1 MAINQHDIDIC
12 TSLNENEVT
21 GASPVSP
28 PIYQTSLFTF
38 SSFEKLVTALDN
50 ENESILYSRGRNPT
64 VAILENKLSALER
77 GEDCKVFASGMG
89 AISSVF
95 MGLLKQG
102 DHVLFINDIYGPT
115 MQLADHLENFGIS
128 YDRVSQ
134 SEADELDK
142 FTRPNTKL
150 IWLES
155 PSTMKFELVDLRK
168 IADIANQ
175 KGILTAIDNTWA
187 TPLFQKPITMGIDIV
202 VHSCSKY
209 IGGHSDTIAGAVI
222 SKKDIIEKI
231 FYNAFLLNGAA
242 AAPFDAWLLLRGLR
256 TLPVRMREHQENAIE
271 VIKYLKQHEKVANV
285 YYPEISEDFNPVN
298 DQLKGASGLFSFEL
312 TSGGYKEVSTFL
324 NNLKIFKIGVSWGG
338 FESLAISPNRG
349 KNENQLFEN
358 GFSKTLIRLSIG
370 LEGAGQLIA
379 DIDQAL
385 SKVTVID

>member
-1 MAINQHDIDIC
+1 MTIDQNDIDIC
-12 TSLNENEVT
+12 TSLSENEVS
-21 GASPVSP
+21 GSKPVTQ

-38 SSFEKLVTALDN
+38 PAFEELVNALDN
-50 ENESILYSRGRNPT
+50 ENENVLYSRGRNPT
-64 VAILENKLSALER
+64 VAILENKLCALEK

-95 MGLLKQG
+95 MGLLNQG

-115 MQLADHLENFGIS
+115 MQLADHLERFGIS
-128 YDRVSQ
+128 HDRVSQ
-134 SEADELDK
+134 KDAEDIEK
-142 FTRPNTKL
+142 FIKPNTKL

-155 PSTMKFELVDLRK
+155 PGTMKFELVDLKK
-168 IADIANQ
+168 IAEIAKD

-222 SKKDIIEKI
+222 SKKEIIEKI

-256 TLPVRMREHQENAIE
+256 TLPVRMSEHQSNAID
-271 VIKYLKQHEKVANV
+271 VVNYLKEHKKIANI
-285 YYPEISEDFNPVN
+285 YYPEVSADLKPK
-298 DQLKGASGLFSFEL
+298 DKQLSGTSGLFSFDL
-312 TSGGYKEVSTFL
+312 VSGGFQEVSAFL
-324 NNLKIFKIGVSWGG
+324 NHLKKFKIGVSWGG

-349 KNENQLFEN
+349 KNEEQLADI
-358 GFSKTLIRLSIG
+358 GFSTSMIRLSVG
-370 LEGAGQLIA
+370 LESSKQLID

-385 SKVTVID
+385 SKVNISG

>member
-1 MAINQHDIDIC
+1 MAIDQHDIDIC
-12 TSLNENEVT
+12 TSLNENEIS

-38 SSFEKLVTALDN
+38 SSFEKLVGALDN
-50 ENESILYSRGRNPT
+50 ENENVLYSRGRNPT
-64 VAILENKLSALER
+64 VAILEQKLSALEQ

-95 MGLLKQG
+95 MGFLKQG
-102 DHVLFINDIYGPT
+102 DHVLFVNDIYGPT
-115 MQLADHLENFGIS
+115 MQLADHLLSFGIS
-128 YDRVSQ
+128 YDCVSQ
-134 SEADELDK
+134 SDAYDVERFIK
-142 FTRPNTKL
+142 PNTKL

-168 IADIANQ
+168 IAAIAKQ

-222 SKKDIIEKI
+222 STKEIIEKI

-242 AAPFDAWLLLRGLR
+242 AAPFDAWLLLKGLR
-256 TLPVRMREHQENAIE
+256 TLPVRMREHQLSAIE
-271 VIKYLKQHEKVANV
+271 VIRFLKQHEKVANI
-285 YYPEISEDFNPVN
+285 YYPEISADLNPVN
-298 DQLKGASGLFSFEL
+298 DQLKGTSGLFSFEL
-312 TSGGYKEVSTFL
+312 VSGGYEEVCTFL
-324 NNLKIFKIGVSWGG
+324 NNLKTFKIGVSWGG

-349 KNENQLFEN
+349 KNEIQLSEI
-358 GFSKTLIRLSIG
+358 GFSKTLIRFSIG
-370 LEGAGQLIA
+370 LEGAEQLIN
-379 DIDQAL
+379 DIDHAL
-385 SKVTVID
+385 SKVALID